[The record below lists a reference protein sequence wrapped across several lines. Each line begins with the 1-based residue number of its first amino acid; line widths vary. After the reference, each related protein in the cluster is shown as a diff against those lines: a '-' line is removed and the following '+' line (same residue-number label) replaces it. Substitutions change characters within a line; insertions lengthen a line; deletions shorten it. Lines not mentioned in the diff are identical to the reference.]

1 MVKRYGTGITF
12 DVKLKTLLRRHTG
25 NERNLKFGF
34 NHFLQ
39 FLDVTGKK
47 EIYNFLPFFL
57 F

>member
-34 NHFLQ
+34 NHF
-39 FLDVTGKK
+39 F
-47 EIYNFLPFFL
+47 YSFWM
-57 F
+57 